1 MKFHQ
6 ASRNSK
12 FNMRKT
18 AKTVI
23 ITDGCRGI
31 GAACAKKYAE
41 NGFNI
46 VIVGTEGEME
56 IKSFLRIS
64 PLG

>member
-1 MKFHQ
+1 
-6 ASRNSK
+6 
-12 FNMRKT
+12 MRKT

-56 IKSFLRIS
+56 IQSFLRIS

>member
-1 MKFHQ
+1 
-6 ASRNSK
+6 
-12 FNMRKT
+12 MRKT

-46 VIVGTEGEME
+46 VIVGTEGEIRVLIHSDFSSKNKAE
-56 IKSFLRIS
+56 NVLIAKES
-64 PLG
+64 